1 LRVGE
6 VAADHDRVLVD
17 GVEVHVDGV
26 LPCLQALVDA
36 GGPDVLA
43 DERLVRLVV
52 PTRMGREHVG
62 TDGQSQHCYR
72 AKRGE

>member
-26 LPCLQALVDA
+26 LPCLQALVHA

-43 DERLVRLVV
+43 DERLVNVMASVCRDHVRSDGQRQRNHG
-52 PTRMGREHVG
+52 PKGRE
-62 TDGQSQHCYR
+62 
-72 AKRGE
+72 